1 MVSRSSI
8 KKQIILLLVISA
20 YFFENNSFAE
30 DERKSVTLDTLV
42 ITAEKTEG
50 PAFKTGDVDTEQTP
64 AFFSLISR
72 DQFEGK
78 MEDLSQVIEKE
89 AGVQVRQ
96 SGGLGSFSTVSLRG
110 SSGEQVMV
118 FMDGILLNDASG
130 GGVDL
135 SNISLSDVEAIEIY
149 RGVTPVN
156 FGKASVG
163 GAVNIRTLRSK
174 QGFNSNVDAGYG
186 SFNTRKFAAFVNHKP
201 GKWDYLISG
210 DCLSSD
216 NNFEFLNNNGTE
228 FNEDDDEWE
237 DRNNASF
244 DQNNV
249 LAKFGYDF
257 TEDVRVDVVNQW
269 FSKDQGLP
277 GWRNSR
283 TVSTAFD
290 TRRNIATLKLTANNL
305 GQYGFNTS
313 TRLDYAW
320 KEEIYDDKGGHIGTG
335 GSQHEKYITKRY
347 GANFFLEWLTEFNM
361 ASLMIDMQ
369 HEEYDP
375 ENLLK
380 AEASDEK
387 TRKTLSFGLQDSL
400 MLFQEKLIVTPALR
414 YTFLKDESEQEG
426 ASRDNGYFDPQ
437 IGVKYRL
444 TDWFTLKTN
453 VAKYVREPSFFE
465 LFGDRGFF
473 LGNEELKEEK
483 GVNFDAGF
491 EINRLMS
498 NDWLRRIAF
507 HAVYFQS
514 DVDDLIIRVYNARG
528 VGKSDNISNASIKG
542 WETGMSLDLLKY
554 FRFTA
559 NATWQNPENQSKIKD
574 ADGKKLAGRFGES
587 YLGRVEANYEGFKVY
602 AEYLSEKDVY
612 YDTPNLLKAKDK
624 EEINAGI
631 SWLFRSVLL
640 TLEAKNIRDDHYE
653 DFNGYPMPGRS
664 YFASVKYS
672 F

>member
-1 MVSRSSI
+1 MVTINSI
-8 KKQIILLLVISA
+8 KKQMLFLLLVFS
-20 YFFENNSFAE
+20 YFWGNSSFAE
-30 DERKSVTLDTLV
+30 TVTLDAV
-42 ITAEKTEG
+42 VVTADKTADAA
-50 PAFKTGDVDTEQTP
+50 AFKTGDVDTEQTP
-64 AFFSLISR
+64 AFFSVISR

-96 SGGLGSFSTVSLRG
+96 SGGLGSFSTMSLRG

-174 QGFNSNVDAGYG
+174 QGFNSNADAGYG

-210 DCLSSD
+210 DSLSSD
-216 NNFEFLNNNGTE
+216 NDFEFLNNNGTE
-228 FNEDDDEWE
+228 LNEDDDEWE
-237 DRNNASF
+237 NRNNASF
-244 DQNNV
+244 DQKNM
-249 LAKFGYDF
+249 LAKFGYDV
-257 TEDVRVDVVNQW
+257 TGDVRVDVVNQW

-277 GWRNSR
+277 SWRNSGS
-283 TVSTAFD
+283 VKSSFD
-290 TRRNIATLKLTANNL
+290 TRRNITTLQLTANNL

-313 TRLDYAW
+313 TRLDYSW
-320 KEEIYDDKGGHIGTG
+320 KEEIYDDKGGHIGMG
-335 GSQHEKYITKRY
+335 GSQHQKYTTNRY
-347 GANFFLEWLTEFNM
+347 GASFFLEWLTEFNI
-361 ASLMIDMQ
+361 ASLMLDMQ
-369 HEEYDP
+369 REEYAP

-380 AEASDEK
+380 ASDSDEK
-387 TRKTLSFGLQDSL
+387 SRKILSFAIQDSL
-400 MLFQEKLIVTPALR
+400 ILLQEKLIITPALR
-414 YTFLKDESEQEG
+414 YTFLKDEDESEQEET
-426 ASRDNGYFDPQ
+426 SRDNGYFDPQ

-444 TDWFTLKTN
+444 RDWLTLKAN

-491 EINRLMS
+491 EINQVMS
-498 NDWLRRIAF
+498 YNWLKRIAF

-528 VGKSDNISNASIKG
+528 IGKSDNISNASIKG
-542 WETGMSLDLLKY
+542 LETGMSLDFLKY
-554 FRFTA
+554 FRLTA

-587 YLGRVEANYEGFKVY
+587 YLGRLEANYEGFKIY
-602 AEYLSEKDVY
+602 AEYLSEKNVY

-631 SWLFRSVLL
+631 SWLFRSALL
-640 TLEAKNIRDDHYE
+640 SFEAKNIADEHYE

-664 YFASVKYS
+664 YFVSVKYS